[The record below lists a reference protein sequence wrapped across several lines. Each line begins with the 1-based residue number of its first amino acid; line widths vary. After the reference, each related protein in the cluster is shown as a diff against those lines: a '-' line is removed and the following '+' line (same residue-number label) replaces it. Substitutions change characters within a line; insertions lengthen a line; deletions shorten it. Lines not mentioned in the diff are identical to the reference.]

1 MNKFNQL
8 VIYLIAIQNF
18 AKDIHY
24 SVNGEAFY
32 GQHLFADR
40 IFEPLDNYI
49 DSIKEDCLLFEKI
62 YPLSS
67 KEYLAQASLI
77 VPERLEDTAQNW
89 LSMRELHIKTLNF
102 IESIKNDLTVGEAN
116 LIGNIAETLNQN
128 LGLLNLQC
136 DRIIK

>member
-8 VIYLIAIQNF
+8 VIYLVAIQYF

-24 SVNGEAFY
+24 SVEGESFY

-40 IFEPLDNYI
+40 IYDPLDGFI
-49 DSIKEDCLLFEKI
+49 DSVKENCILFEKSL
-62 YPLSS
+62 PLSG

-77 VPERLEDTAQNW
+77 IPERVPESVQNW

-102 IESIKNDLTVGEAN
+102 IESIKDDLTVGEAN
-116 LIGNIAETLNQN
+116 LIGNIAETLNNN

-136 DRIIK
+136 EKIEK